1 MSQKKVT
8 LKVVKVLIN
17 GVNNEEIKNANY
29 NLDGVDYLI
38 PMDVMTE
45 DIAKENKVIK
55 LSDHPE
61 VVEMITRGT
70 YRHSFYIDD
79 VKVNDEVAIEVSHNN
94 IGEYRA

>member
-1 MSQKKVT
+1 MATKKVEK
-8 LKVVKVLIN
+8 KVVKVLVN
-17 GVNNEEIKNANY
+17 GVPSPDIKNASY
-29 NLDGVDYLI
+29 NLNGVDYLI